1 MTQDRPP
8 PAYQEYPASM
18 MASID
23 YRTMSLAA
31 RGLLYSM
38 RNECWVNGS
47 VPADLSKLAR
57 VLGFDAADVQR
68 TLPEVM
74 PFFDTDGAGI
84 FSPELEAYRE
94 KLAQKRERQA
104 EGGRKGADMTN
115 GARAA
120 RTTGDPSGKA
130 LGNPSGSARPPRR
143 IARGLTRGSLVQ
155 NNPVQTSPIQASD
168 GGSNRE
174 WLNDYERASRGE

>member
-18 MASID
+18 MANID
-23 YRTMSLAA
+23 YRTMSLVG

-57 VLGFDAADVQR
+57 VLGFDVAEVQR
-68 TLPEVM
+68 TLPDVM
-74 PFFDTDGAGI
+74 PFFDTDGESI

-94 KLAQKRERQA
+94 KLKAQRERQA

-115 GARAA
+115 GARAG
-120 RTTGDPSGKA
+120 RPTGKA
-130 LGNPSGSARPPRR
+130 SGNPPGESSGNPRPTRR
-143 IARGLTRGSLVQ
+143 APRGLSRESLVQ
-155 NNPVQTSPIQASD
+155 NSPIQNSQVQASE
-168 GGSNRE
+168 GGANDAWVS
-174 WLNDYERASRGE
+174 DYERASRGV